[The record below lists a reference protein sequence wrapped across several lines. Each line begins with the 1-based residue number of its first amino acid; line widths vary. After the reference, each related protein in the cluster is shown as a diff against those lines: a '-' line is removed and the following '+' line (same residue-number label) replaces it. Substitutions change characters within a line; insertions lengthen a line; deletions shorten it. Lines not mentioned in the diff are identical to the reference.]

1 MFKLRDFFHLP
12 PIEGYFNQI
21 AADQQPGLVLVAGV
35 EAHPAAPAM
44 SSGFYVSSGRNM
56 IFELLY
62 QARLAANPHLYAILV
77 THSRERARLPS
88 ALKGRVRSSVAP
100 GRDAY
105 IHRLENAAS
114 QSPELLIIDQL
125 DVENCATILQ
135 VAREKQVIAQIDTL
149 LWGDEILILLKE
161 MGAEH
166 HPAGLVTWIVSVQ
179 RLAGLCA
186 TCKQPAPIS
195 PAQQSQLAY
204 RYPGLNNQIDVTQG
218 TFYQPGS
225 CAKCGSSGRSE
236 QIMAFDIYRG
246 QVQNETGAILLPLEE
261 YLYRLAAA
269 GYVPLDD
276 LLHHTGDQLRRMY
289 NLIQHSRFALN
300 DARASLA
307 RKTAE
312 LEAANLVLLKRTE
325 TLITLQDTLQML
337 AGSNNLAELADRVCR
352 KARDVCGSD
361 RAILYYFHLDVT
373 PPEAEVLAVVGWDSR
388 LLGHRLPAGLLQG
401 RSGERQVT
409 LEVDLPLGGLPPGVK
424 VDTASVLSGMRVPLV
439 SQGQHLGAII
449 LHSTQK
455 QGFTPGEAALLDTFA
470 HQAAIAIQRAGLIDE
485 LRARLHELERA
496 QAELVQ
502 KERLEHELE
511 LAKQVQ
517 QSILPRHFPVYAGYG
532 FAAANL
538 PARQVGGDFYDV
550 IRLDDSHFGL
560 LIADVSDKGMPAA
573 LFMAL
578 TRSLL
583 LAEAHRSLSPKTVL
597 ENVHRLLLEAGQTE
611 LFVSVFYAV
620 VDARTRR
627 LCYTRAGHERPL
639 LLRGVNIAPL
649 AGNGAVLGILN
660 IDSLNLEEQS
670 IELQPG
676 DRLVLYTDGILDT
689 SNPGEA
695 FFGRERF
702 AHLLQEYQDQP
713 AEEVCTRLFAVLDE
727 FQQTS
732 PQYDDR
738 TLLILD
744 VQAARIN

>member
-1 MFKLRDFFHLP
+1 MFKLKDFFHLP
-12 PIEGYFNQI
+12 QIEDFFNQV
-21 AADQQPGLVLVAGV
+21 ASDQQPGLVLVAGV
-35 EAHPAAPAM
+35 EAHPAAPAI

-62 QARLAANPHLYAILV
+62 QARLVANPQLNAILV
-77 THSRERARLPS
+77 THSREQARLPR
-88 ALKGRVRSSVAP
+88 ALKSRVQSSVAP
-100 GRDAY
+100 GRDAF

-114 QSPELLIIDQL
+114 QAPDLLIIDHL
-125 DVENCATILQ
+125 DVENCATVVKI
-135 VAREKQVIAQIDTL
+135 AAAGKQVIAQVDTL

-166 HPAGLVTWIVSVQ
+166 NLAGVVTWIVSVQ
-179 RLAGLCA
+179 RLAGLCSS
-186 TCKQPAPIS
+186 CKQPAPIS
-195 PAQQSQLAY
+195 PAQRAQFAY
-204 RYPGLNNQIDVTQG
+204 RYPRLSDQIDLTQG
-218 TFYQPGS
+218 AFYRPGS

-246 QVQNETGAILLPLEE
+246 QLQNETGTTLLSMEE
-261 YLYRLAAA
+261 YLYQLAAS
-269 GYVPLDD
+269 GYIPLDD

-300 DARASLA
+300 DAKASLA

-337 AGSNNLAELADRVCR
+337 AGSDNLADLAARVCR
-352 KARDVCGSD
+352 KARDVCGAD
-361 RAILYYFHLDVT
+361 RAILYYFHLNTT
-373 PPEAEVLAVVGWDSR
+373 PPEAEVLAVVGWDPR
-388 LLGHRLPAGLLQG
+388 LQGHRLPAGRLQG

-409 LEVDLPLGGLPPGVK
+409 LEVDLPLGGLPPGLK
-424 VDTASVLSGMRVPLV
+424 VDTASVMAGMRVPLV

-455 QGFTPGEAALLDTFA
+455 PSFTPGEAALLDTFA
-470 HQAAIAIQRAGLIDE
+470 HQAAVAIQRAGLIDE
-485 LRARLHELERA
+485 LRTRLRELETA

-517 QSILPRHFPVYAGYG
+517 QSILPRHFPVYAGFG

-550 IRLDDSHFGL
+550 IRLDEEHFGL

-573 LFMAL
+573 LYMAL

-583 LAEAHRSLSPKTVL
+583 LAEAHRSRYPKTVL
-597 ENVHRLLLEAGQTE
+597 QNVHRLLLEAGQTE

-620 VDARTRR
+620 VDAQTRR

-639 LLRGVNIAPL
+639 LQRSETISPL
-649 AGNGAVLGILN
+649 AGNGTVLGILN
-660 IDSLNLEEQS
+660 LEDLYLEEHT
-670 IELQPG
+670 IELQAG
-676 DRLVLYTDGILDT
+676 DRLVLFTDGILDT
-689 SNPGEA
+689 SSPGDE
-695 FFGRERF
+695 FYGIDRF
-702 AHLLQEYQDQP
+702 SQLLKQRKSQSGEQ
-713 AEEVCTRLFAVLDE
+713 VCSQLFAALDA

-744 VQAARIN
+744 VLAA